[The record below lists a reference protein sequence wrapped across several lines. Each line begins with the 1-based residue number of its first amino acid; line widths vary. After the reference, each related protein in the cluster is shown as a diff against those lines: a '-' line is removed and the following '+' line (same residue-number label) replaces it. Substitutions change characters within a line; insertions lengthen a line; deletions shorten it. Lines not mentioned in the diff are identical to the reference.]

1 VEAVPSELPVG
12 GVFAFVAEGVVCA
25 TADAAVTAATSEV
38 AARIRIRTGVVCT
51 VAEYRASRGTC
62 APSARGALEE

>member
-1 VEAVPSELPVG
+1 
-12 GVFAFVAEGVVCA
+12 VVCA